1 MLDDQDRICL
11 PEGVTL
17 QNNPYNVN
25 ASFLFGSQYLAKVWE
40 TDRADLRAVVKELNK
55 NVAVAPLMG
64 FSVNTVPIS
73 DEIGQLRN
81 VMDQYRP
88 GLVAGSS
95 DPAVA
100 LPEFLAKLEAA
111 GIGTVIAEV
120 QSQVDAFVANR

>member
-1 MLDDQDRICL
+1 
-11 PEGVTL
+11 
-17 QNNPYNVN
+17 
-25 ASFLFGSQYLAKVWE
+25 
-40 TDRADLRAVVKELNK
+40 
-55 NVAVAPLMG
+55 MG

-81 VMDQYRP
+81 VIDQYRP

-120 QSQVDAFVANR
+120 QLKLTHLLPIADHQQKNTFY